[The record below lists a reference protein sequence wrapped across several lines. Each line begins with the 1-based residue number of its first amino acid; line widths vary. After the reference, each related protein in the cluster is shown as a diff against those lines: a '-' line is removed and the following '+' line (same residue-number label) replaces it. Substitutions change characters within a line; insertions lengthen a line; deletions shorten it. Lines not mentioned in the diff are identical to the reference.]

1 MTAQPKA
8 ADPSF
13 KAPSRGT
20 HGERVFDKSAI
31 VVHGAREHNLQNL
44 DLSLPK
50 RRLIVFTG
58 PSGSGKSSLAF
69 DTIYAEGR
77 RRYVESLSTYAR
89 QFLGQIEKPDFDLI
103 TGLSPTI
110 SIEQKTSTNNPRSTV
125 GTVTELHDHLRVL
138 YARLGQ
144 QCCHECGRP
153 VTSMSREAI
162 IGSVLTLDE
171 GTKFMVLA
179 PLVRNRKGE
188 YRDLFEDLRQD
199 GFARVRVDGETLML
213 EDLDKIELHQRHNID
228 VVVDRLVA
236 KPGKQQRITES
247 IELALSTAK
256 GRCIIVTPES
266 EDRQARERLY
276 STERACTHCNIAF
289 PELTHQSFSFNS
301 PVGMC
306 SDCQGIGTTPQVASD
321 SLVIDD
327 SKSLADGAVEAIG
340 PDPDTRY
347 GERFTHAD
355 AVAKIWTKLKTTAK
369 ARKIDLE
376 RPWSELTS
384 DEREVVLHG
393 PEEKKKKSYKGF
405 KGAVD
410 FVAKAHK
417 KARKKSTR
425 DFFGE
430 FLEPSPCP
438 SCEGTRLRPE
448 SRAVVF
454 KGRSLADVGDM
465 GIDQAREFFLGIELE
480 GREAQIGAELISE
493 VRERL
498 RFLLDVGLDY
508 LSLGRAAQ
516 TLSGGESQRIRL
528 ASQLGSELS
537 GILYVLDEPSIG
549 LHARDHRRLLA
560 TLESLRDQGNSVIV
574 VEHDRDTME
583 HADLIVDFGPG
594 AGREGGEIVAM
605 GTPQE
610 ILENTHSLT
619 ADYLADRK
627 QIAVPDERR
636 STDTPSLW
644 IRGARHNNLKNID
657 VRFPTG
663 TFICVSG
670 VSGAGK
676 SSLLNETLY
685 PAIARRVYFKHRSV
699 GDHDQIEGLDLFDKV
714 IKIDQSP
721 IGRTPRSNPATY
733 TKAFDHIRDLFANLP
748 ESRMYGF
755 DKGRFSFNVKNGRC
769 EECKG
774 QGVQT
779 VEMSFLADVYV
790 PCDACLGKR
799 FDPTTLRVKYRGH
812 NINDVLNMTIAEAAE
827 LFDKHPK
834 ISRILQTLLDVG
846 LDYIQLGQPSPTV
859 SGGEAQRI
867 KISRELAKIATGDT
881 LYILDEPSTGLHFH
895 DITKLL
901 GVCDQL
907 VDAGNT
913 VVMIEHNIDIIK
925 CADYVIDIGP
935 EGGHEGGHLVAAGTP
950 EEVAEVEESYT
961 GKFLSEALGS

>member
-1 MTAQPKA
+1 MTAQP
-8 ADPSF
+8 SF
-13 KAPSRGT
+13 KPSSRGT
-20 HGERVFDKSAI
+20 FGERVFEKDAI

-44 DLSLPK
+44 DLAIPK
-50 RRLIVFTG
+50 RKLIVFTG

-103 TGLSPTI
+103 GGLSPTI

-144 QCCHECGRP
+144 QMCHECGRP
-153 VTSMSREAI
+153 ITSMSKEAI
-162 IGSVLTLDE
+162 IGSVLSLEE

-179 PLVRNRKGE
+179 PLIRNRKGE

-199 GFARVRVDGETLML
+199 GFIRARIDGDIVNL
-213 EDLDKIELHQRHNID
+213 EDVDKVDLHTRHDID
-228 VVVDRLVA
+228 VVVDRLIA
-236 KPGKQQRITES
+236 KEGKQQRITDS
-247 IELALSTAK
+247 IELALSTAG
-256 GRCIIVTPES
+256 GRCIIVTPATG
-266 EDRQARERLY
+266 DKQARERLY

-301 PVGMC
+301 PLGMC
-306 SDCQGIGTTPQVASD
+306 PDCQGIGTTQQVAPQ
-321 SLVIDD
+321 SLVIDA
-327 SKSLADGAVEAIG
+327 SKSIAEGAVEAIG
-340 PDPDTRY
+340 PDPETDR
-347 GERFTHAD
+347 GERFKHAES
-355 AVAKIWTKLKTTAK
+355 VSKVWKLLKTTAK
-369 ARKIDLE
+369 ARDIDLE

-384 DEREVVLHG
+384 DERDVVLFG
-393 PEEKKKKSYKGF
+393 PEEATKKSYKGF
-405 KGAVD
+405 EGVVP

-425 DFFGE
+425 EFFGE
-430 FLEPSPCP
+430 FQEPAPCP
-438 SCEGTRLRPE
+438 SCDGTRLRPE
-448 SRAVVF
+448 SRAVIF
-454 KGRSLADVGDM
+454 KDKSLAEIGDLD
-465 GIDQAREFFLGIELE
+465 IDQARGFFEEVELE
-480 GREAQIGAELISE
+480 GRDAVIGSDLIAEI
-493 VRERL
+493 RERL
-498 RFLLDVGLDY
+498 GFLLDVGLDY
-508 LSLGRAAQ
+508 LSLGRAAT

-549 LHARDHRRLLA
+549 LHARDHRRLLE
-560 TLESLRDQGNSVIV
+560 TLQSLRDQGNSVLV

-583 HADLIVDFGPG
+583 HADLIIDFGPG

-605 GTPQE
+605 GSPKE
-610 ILENTHSLT
+610 IVDNTHSLT
-619 ADYLADRK
+619 ADYLAGRK

-636 STDTPSLW
+636 PTDTPSFW
-644 IRGARHNNLKNID
+644 IRGARHNNLKGFD
-657 VRFPTG
+657 ARFPTG
-663 TFICVSG
+663 TFTCVTG

-676 SSLLNETLY
+676 SSLVNETLY
-685 PAIARRVYFKHRSV
+685 PAIARHVYFKHRSV
-699 GDHDQIEGLDLFDKV
+699 GAHDEIEGLELFDKI

-733 TKAFDHIRDLFANLP
+733 TKVFDHIRDLFANLP

-755 DKGRFSFNVKNGRC
+755 DKGRFSFNVKEGRC

-790 PCDACLGKR
+790 PCDACMGKR

-812 NINDVLNMTIAEAAE
+812 SINDVLDMTIAEAAE
-827 LFDKHPK
+827 VFDKHPK
-834 ISRILQTLLDVG
+834 ISRIMQTLLDVG
-846 LDYIQLGQPSPTV
+846 LDYIQLGQPSPTL
-859 SGGEAQRI
+859 SGGEAQRV
-867 KISRELAKIATGDT
+867 KLSRELAKIATGDT

-895 DITKLL
+895 DIQKLL
-901 GVCDQL
+901 GVVDQL

-925 CADYVIDIGP
+925 CADYLIDIGP
-935 EGGHEGGHLVAAGTP
+935 EGGQEGGHLVAAGTP
-950 EEVAEVEESYT
+950 EEVAQVDESYT
-961 GKFLSEALGS
+961 GTFLREAL

>member
-1 MTAQPKA
+1 MTAQP
-8 ADPSF
+8 SF
-13 KAPSRGT
+13 KSASRAT
-20 HGERVFDKSAI
+20 FGERVFEKDAI
-31 VVHGAREHNLQNL
+31 VVHGAREHNLRNL
-44 DLSLPK
+44 DLAIPK
-50 RRLIVFTG
+50 RRLVVFTG

-89 QFLGQIEKPDFDLI
+89 QFLGQIDKPDFDLI
-103 TGLSPTI
+103 GGLSPTI

-144 QCCHECGRP
+144 QTCHQCGRP
-153 VTSMSREAI
+153 VSSMSKEAI
-162 IGSVLTLDE
+162 IGSVLALDE

-188 YRDLFEDLRQD
+188 YRDLFEELRQG
-199 GFARVRVDGETLML
+199 GFIRARIDGEVVLL
-213 EDLDKIELHQRHNID
+213 EDVEKVALHTRHDID

-236 KPGKQQRITES
+236 KPGKQQRITDS
-247 IELALSTAK
+247 VELALSTSS
-256 GRCIIVTPES
+256 GRCIIATPGSADE
-266 EDRQARERLY
+266 EARERLY

-289 PELTHQSFSFNS
+289 PELSHQSFSFNS

-306 SDCQGIGTTPQVASD
+306 EDCRGIGSTQQVAPQ
-321 SLVIDD
+321 SLVIDEQ
-327 SKSLADGAVEAIG
+327 KSIAEGAVEAIG
-340 PDPDTRY
+340 PDPATDR
-347 GERFTHAD
+347 GERFKHAD
-355 AVAKIWTKLKTTAK
+355 SVAKVWKLFKTTAK
-369 ARKIDLE
+369 AHDIDLE

-384 DEREVVLHG
+384 DERDIVFYG
-393 PEEKKKKSYKGF
+393 PAEAKKKGYKGF
-405 KGAVD
+405 EGVVP
-410 FVAKAHK
+410 FVADAHK

-425 DFFGE
+425 EFFAE
-430 FLEPSPCP
+430 FQEPAPCP
-438 SCEGTRLRPE
+438 SCDGTRLRPE
-448 SRAVVF
+448 SRAVLF
-454 KGRSLADVGDM
+454 KGESLAAVAAMD
-465 GIDQAREFFLGIELE
+465 IDHALCFFDEIELD
-480 GREAQIGAELISE
+480 GREAVIGTELLREI
-493 VRERL
+493 RERL
-498 RFLLDVGLDY
+498 GFLLDVGLDY
-508 LSLGRAAQ
+508 LSLGRAAT

-549 LHARDHRRLLA
+549 LHARDHRRLLE
-560 TLESLRDQGNSVIV
+560 TLQSLRDQGNSVIV

-594 AGREGGEIVAM
+594 AGRDGGEIVAM
-605 GTPQE
+605 GTPE
-610 ILENTHSLT
+610 ELRDNPRSLT
-619 ADYLADRK
+619 ADYLSGRK
-627 QIAVPDERR
+627 DIAVPDERR
-636 STDTPSLW
+636 PTDTPSLW
-644 IRGARHNNLKNID
+644 IRGARHHNLKGFD
-657 VRFPTG
+657 ARFPTG
-663 TFICVSG
+663 TFICVTG

-676 SSLLNETLY
+676 SSLVNETLY
-685 PAIARRVYFKHRSV
+685 PAVARRVYFKHRAV
-699 GDHDQIEGLDLFDKV
+699 GAHDKIEGLELFDKV

-733 TKAFDHIRDLFANLP
+733 TKVFDHIRDLFANLP

-755 DKGRFSFNVKNGRC
+755 DKGRFSFNTAEGRC

-790 PCDACLGKR
+790 PCDACLGRR

-812 NINDVLNMTIAEAAE
+812 SINDVLNMTIAEAAE

-846 LDYIQLGQPSPTV
+846 LDYIQLGQPSPTL
-859 SGGEAQRI
+859 SGGEAQRV
-867 KISRELAKIATGDT
+867 KLSRELAKIATGDT

-895 DITKLL
+895 DIQKLL
-901 GVCDQL
+901 GVVDQL

-913 VVMIEHNIDIIK
+913 VVMIEHNTDIIK
-925 CADYVIDIGP
+925 CADYLIDIGP

-950 EEVAEVEESYT
+950 EEVAQVEESYT
-961 GKFLSEALGS
+961 GKFLREALD